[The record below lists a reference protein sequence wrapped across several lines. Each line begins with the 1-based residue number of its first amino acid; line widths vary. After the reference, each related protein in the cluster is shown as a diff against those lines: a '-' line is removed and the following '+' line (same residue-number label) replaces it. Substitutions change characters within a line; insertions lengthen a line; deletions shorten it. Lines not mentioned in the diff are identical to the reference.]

1 MQMHYIG
8 ENGRNRKLTMSK
20 TVEILEIPA
29 AITARGQTTVPAAIR
44 RMLALGKQDHVV
56 FHGMAD
62 GTVVITKKDAGPKDA
77 DPVIEKFLA
86 FLAADMVAKPRRIQ
100 PVSRELAARG
110 ATLVKGVEVDLD
122 SALPDDEA

>member
-1 MQMHYIG
+1 
-8 ENGRNRKLTMSK
+8 MSK

-86 FLAADMVAKPRRIQ
+86 FLAVKDLRILRHVRPRRLLRRHRLVDHAEI
-100 PVSRELAARG
+100 ELRRLA
-110 ATLVKGVEVDLD
+110 
-122 SALPDDEA
+122 